1 MSDELN
7 TGDLEALKGA
17 FLKHLLLRN
26 LTPLTIRQ
34 VDQYLRIFLGYVKGR
49 GVTDLRQIDAEL
61 FEKYKA
67 YLSTEYVTR
76 KGAPLHQNTVLS
88 RLGWVQHWFAWLRK
102 RGALFFD
109 PIAGVKVPRTL
120 KRLPKGVLR
129 PEEVQKVMEGP
140 DLRNPIGYRDRTMME
155 VLYATGARAS
165 ELLSLR
171 LPDIDFEKKV
181 IRIRHGKGGKD
192 RFAPLSTPCCRFLRR
207 YIDAIRPELVE
218 GMRPAGNNWLKKA
231 GTAEDLVFVSVYGG
245 PFTKNWLADIMKRYI
260 TKAGITRPMQPVHG
274 FRHSV
279 ATHLIEDGMDIR
291 YVQVLLGHSAI
302 TSTQVYT
309 HVERAT
315 LHRMLKDFHPLEQ
328 GDKAVLPFKPKK
340 EKKEAHAAAA

>member
-1 MSDELN
+1 MSEELN
-7 TGDLEALKGA
+7 TGDLEALKAA

-26 LTPLTIRQ
+26 LAALSLRQ

-49 GVTDLRQIDAEL
+49 GITDLRQIDAEL

-67 YLSTEYVTR
+67 YLSTEYLTR
-76 KGAPLHQNTVLS
+76 KGVPLHQNTIIA
-88 RLGWVQHWFAWLRK
+88 RLGWVQKWFAWLRK
-102 RGALFFD
+102 KGALFFD
-109 PIAGVKVPRTL
+109 PIAGVKPPRTL
-120 KRLPKGVLR
+120 KRLPKGVMR
-129 PEEVQKVMEGP
+129 PEEIRKVMEGV
-140 DLRNPIGYRDRTMME
+140 DLRNPIGYRDRTIME

-171 LPDIDFEKKV
+171 VPDIDFTKKV
-181 IRIRHGKGGKD
+181 IRIRNGKGGKD

-207 YIDAIRPELVE
+207 YLDEVRPELIQ

-231 GTAEDLVFVSVYGG
+231 GTGEDFVFVSAYGG
-245 PFTKNWLADIMKRYI
+245 PFTRNWLADIMKRYLL
-260 TKAGITRPMQPVHG
+260 KAGITRPMQPVHG

-291 YVQVLLGHSAI
+291 YVQVLLGHDAI
-302 TSTQVYT
+302 TSTQIYT

-315 LHRMLKDFHPLEQ
+315 LHRMLKDFHPLELA
-328 GDKAVLPFKPKK
+328 DKTVLPFKMKQ
-340 EKKEAHAAAA
+340 KEAHAAAA